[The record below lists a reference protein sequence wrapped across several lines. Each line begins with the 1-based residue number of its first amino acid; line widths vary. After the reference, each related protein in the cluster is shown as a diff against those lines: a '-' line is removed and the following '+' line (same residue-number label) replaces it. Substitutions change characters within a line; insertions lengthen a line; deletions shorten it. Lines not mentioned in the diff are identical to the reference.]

1 MRYGCYFVK
10 PVWCLCVCAVVLPGM
25 NVVRA
30 SLVMFTAHSLHHI
43 FVSYTLLRLYST

>member
-1 MRYGCYFVK
+1 MVVILLNLCGVCV
-10 PVWCLCVCAVVLPGM
+10 CVCAVVLPGM

-30 SLVMFTAHSLHHI
+30 SLIMFTAHSLHRI